1 MALDGLKCP
10 NILSNFF
17 VSDGSINF
25 VQNWKKGMKKVLAVE
40 KYIKSVYHI
49 IQVASEQHNVSKNS
63 SIA

>member
-1 MALDGLKCP
+1 MS
-10 NILSNFF
+10 NISENFI

-49 IQVASEQHNVSKNS
+49 IQVASEQHTMSCRIVQ
-63 SIA
+63 

>member
-1 MALDGLKCP
+1 MS
-10 NILSNFF
+10 NILWNFI

-49 IQVASEQHNVSKNS
+49 IQVASEQHTMSCRIVQ
-63 SIA
+63 